1 MTQFKVAKSDGEWRQ
16 ILGNDRYRVMRM
28 EGTERPGSSE
38 YDRFQPEGGYFVC
51 AGCDYPLYTSASK
64 FKSTCGWPCY
74 DQVVFSDE
82 GGCHV
87 GVKDVGSPNVL
98 EIICKCCGS
107 HLGHVFYGEG
117 CTPRNERH

>member
-1 MTQFKVAKSDGEWRQ
+1 MRQ
-16 ILGNDRYRVMRM
+16 

-38 YDRFQPEGGYFVC
+38 YDRFQPDVGYFEC
-51 AGCDYPLYTSASK
+51 AGCSYPLYTSASK
-64 FKSTCGWPCY
+64 FRSTCGWPCY
-74 DQVVFSDE
+74 DQVVYSDE

-87 GVKDVGSPNVL
+87 GLRSVGSTNVF
-98 EIICKCCGS
+98 EIICKKCAA